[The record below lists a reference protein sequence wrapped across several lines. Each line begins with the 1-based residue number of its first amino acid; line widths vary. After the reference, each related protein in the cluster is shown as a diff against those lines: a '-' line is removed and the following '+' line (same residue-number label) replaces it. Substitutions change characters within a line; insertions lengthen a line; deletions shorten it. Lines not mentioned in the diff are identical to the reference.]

1 MMAVVAHRPSYFHPL
16 RFLRVNFICFYP
28 PPSLPHAIDT
38 TDVDVCPV
46 ILFSGQTSI
55 DVPIGNLKEKNI
67 DQLLCI
73 GPRLQRRKVLFSILH
88 LPRRLLFFF
97 PVTF

>member
-1 MMAVVAHRPSYFHPL
+1 
-16 RFLRVNFICFYP
+16 
-28 PPSLPHAIDT
+28 
-38 TDVDVCPV
+38 VCPV

-97 PVTF
+97 PGDFLVRSSGGSFFS